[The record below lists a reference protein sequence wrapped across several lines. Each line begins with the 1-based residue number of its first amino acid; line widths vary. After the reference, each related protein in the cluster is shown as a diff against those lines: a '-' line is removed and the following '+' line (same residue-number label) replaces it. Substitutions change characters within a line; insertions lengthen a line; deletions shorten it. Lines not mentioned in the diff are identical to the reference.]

1 MTEPS
6 PRPLFVYGTLR
17 ALPLLAWA
25 LTGDAAN
32 TAIVA
37 ALARPATVHG
47 YARYAVQH
55 RDYPAAVKKEEPGHE
70 VDGLL
75 LVFETRSQ
83 RRKLDDFEGEAYTP
97 TPVLATLQDGSTVD
111 ADMYVW
117 GGDEEALST
126 ELWELED
133 FVKDRLEDW
142 IDLFE
147 GMELVGDT
155 DDSE

>member
-126 ELWELED
+126 EPWELED

>member
-1 MTEPS
+1 MTKPTP

-25 LTGDAAN
+25 LTADAAN
-32 TAIVA
+32 TGAIA

-47 YARYAVQH
+47 YARYTVLY
-55 RDYPAAVKKEEPGHE
+55 RDYPAAVKKEGHQ

-75 LVFETRSQ
+75 LVLETKSQ
-83 RRKLDDFEGEAYTP
+83 RKKLDDFEGEAYTP
-97 TPVLATLQDGSTVD
+97 TPILATLEDGSTVD

-117 GGDEEALST
+117 GGDDEALST
-126 ELWELED
+126 EPWMLED

-147 GMELVGDT
+147 GMELVGD
-155 DDSE
+155 DSE